1 MFGRSRSDALFF
13 DAFRDHARHILTA
26 SRCVVRMF
34 DELPRREELAGQIRD
49 AEHAGDE
56 VTRTT
61 IRRLHET
68 WITPLDRADIHT
80 LISRMD
86 DVLDLSHAVAKR
98 IVLFDIGEARTPA
111 PELAKI
117 LLACTERVAA
127 AVEELP
133 SIQRSTTLLD
143 QCKAIDRLESEA
155 DEHYRQGL
163 AALYR
168 PGNEPLDVLKWRDI
182 FDALE
187 TATDR
192 CADVANAL
200 ESIVL
205 EYG

>member
-1 MFGRSRSDALFF
+1 MFGKSSSDALFF
-13 DAFRDHARHILTA
+13 DAFRKHAEHTLEA
-26 SRCVVRMF
+26 AQVVRRMF
-34 DELPRREELAGQIRD
+34 DQLDRAKELAKEVVEN
-49 AEHAGDE
+49 EHAGDSITHE
-56 VTRTT
+56 TM
-61 IRRLHET
+61 RRLHET
-68 WITPLDRADIHT
+68 WITPFDRADIHT

-98 IVLFDIGEARTPA
+98 IVLFDIGESRSPA

-143 QCKAIDRLESEA
+143 QCKAIDLLESEA

>member
-13 DAFRDHARHILTA
+13 DAFRDHSRHTLTA
-26 SRCVVRMF
+26 TRAVVRIF
-34 DELPRREELAGQIRD
+34 DELDRKDEIARQVTD
-49 AEHAGDE
+49 AEHAGDA
-56 VTRTT
+56 VTRDT

-68 WITPLDRADIHT
+68 WITPLDRGDIHT
-80 LISRMD
+80 LISCMD
-86 DVLDLSHAVAKR
+86 DVLDYANAVSKR
-98 IVLFDIGEARTPA
+98 VVLFEIDEARTPSRD
-111 PELAKI
+111 LARI
-117 LLACTERVAA
+117 LLACSERVAA

-133 SIQRSTTLLD
+133 SLQRTSTLLD
-143 QCKAIDRLESEA
+143 QCKAIDKLESEA

-163 AALYR
+163 AALYQR
-168 PGNEPLDVLKWRDI
+168 GNDPLHVLKWRDI

-200 ESIVL
+200 EGIAL